1 MYPGRPASS
10 ELLRSSFV
18 VTKAWTIVS
27 TLISGQILP
36 YFINL
41 IEIKPRTLAEL
52 SHLLFHSHLFIKD
65 STNVSN
71 TVNSLNDV
79 SSYSDVGSLYFLK
92 GCFSAKNYKFS
103 FFIVQF
109 ELILMHPFT
118 EFINTSFHACK
129 DFRLILSRYEVS
141 IQLRVICIAMDRY
154 IERLY
159 Y

>member
-1 MYPGRPASS
+1 M
-10 ELLRSSFV
+10 LLVKIKFCCDESMDCCLY
-18 VTKAWTIVS
+18 
-27 TLISGQILP
+27 LISGQILP

-103 FFIVQF
+103 FFY
-109 ELILMHPFT
+109 
-118 EFINTSFHACK
+118 
-129 DFRLILSRYEVS
+129 RS
-141 IQLRVICIAMDRY
+141 I
-154 IERLY
+154 
-159 Y
+159 